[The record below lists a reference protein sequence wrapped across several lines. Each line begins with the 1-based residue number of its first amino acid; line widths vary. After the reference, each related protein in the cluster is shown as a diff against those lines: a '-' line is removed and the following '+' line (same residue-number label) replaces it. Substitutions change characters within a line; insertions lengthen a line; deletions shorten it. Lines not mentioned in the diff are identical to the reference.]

1 MPKVL
6 ISDQLSPAAVQIFKD
21 RGVDVDVKPG
31 LTKEELKTIIGRY
44 DGLAIRSA
52 TKVTADLLSVATH
65 LKVVGRAGIGVDNVD
80 IPAATARGV
89 IVMNTPHGNSITT
102 AEHAIS
108 LMLALARE
116 IPAANASTHAGKWEK
131 NRFMGVELTGKTLGV
146 IGCGNIGSIVVDRA
160 KGLRMKIVAFDP
172 YLSPERA
179 QELGVEKVELEDLLP
194 RADFITLHTP
204 LTDKTR
210 NILDAKALAKTK
222 KGVRIVNC
230 ARGGLIDEKALRE
243 ALDSGHIAGAAL
255 DVFETEPAKDNPLF
269 GSDKVVATPH
279 LGASTSEA
287 QENVALQ
294 VAEQMSDY
302 LLTGAIQNAINM
314 PSITADQ
321 ATKMKP
327 WIKLAEQLGAFAG
340 QLTETAI
347 KGAEIIYE
355 GNVAELN
362 TRALT
367 QAALAGLLKPALS
380 DVNMVNA
387 PIVAKER
394 GIQVS
399 EVRRTQ
405 HGIYEGYLMLKVTTE
420 RQERSVA
427 GTVFSNGIPR
437 LIQVKGI
444 DMESHFTPHMLYVTN
459 EDKPGFIGKLGTLLG
474 DAKVNIASFNLGRTG
489 PGGDAIALIEVDG
502 PVPESVLT
510 DIRKIAVVK
519 QAKALVF

>member
-1 MPKVL
+1 V
-6 ISDQLSPAAVQIFKD
+6 
-21 RGVDVDVKPG
+21 
-31 LTKEELKTIIGRY
+31 
-44 DGLAIRSA
+44 
-52 TKVTADLLSVATH
+52 
-65 LKVVGRAGIGVDNVD
+65 
-80 IPAATARGV
+80 
-89 IVMNTPHGNSITT
+89 
-102 AEHAIS
+102 
-108 LMLALARE
+108 
-116 IPAANASTHAGKWEK
+116 
-131 NRFMGVELTGKTLGV
+131 
-146 IGCGNIGSIVVDRA
+146 
-160 KGLRMKIVAFDP
+160 
-172 YLSPERA
+172 
-179 QELGVEKVELEDLLP
+179 
-194 RADFITLHTP
+194 
-204 LTDKTR
+204 
-210 NILDAKALAKTK
+210 
-222 KGVRIVNC
+222 
-230 ARGGLIDEKALRE
+230 
-243 ALDSGHIAGAAL
+243 AGAAL
-255 DVFETEPAKDNPLF
+255 DVFDTEPAKDNLLF

-321 ATKMKP
+321 AVKLKP
-327 WIKLAEQLGAFAG
+327 WITLAQQLGAFAG

-347 KGAEIIYE
+347 KGVEIVYE
-355 GNVAELN
+355 GNVADLN

-399 EVRRTQ
+399 EIRRTQ

-420 RQERSVA
+420 NQERSVA
-427 GTVFSNGIPR
+427 GTVFSNGVPR

-444 DMESHFTPHMLYVTN
+444 DMESHFAPHMLYVTN

-474 DAKVNIASFNLGRTG
+474 DAKVNIASFNLGRTAA
-489 PGGDAIALIEVDG
+489 GGDAIALVEVDG
-502 PVPESVLT
+502 AVPDSVLA

>member
-31 LTKEELKTIIGRY
+31 LSKEELKSIIGRY

-52 TKVTADLLSVATH
+52 TKVTADLLTAATH
-65 LKVVGRAGIGVDNVD
+65 LKVIGRAGIGVDNVD
-80 IPAATARGV
+80 IPASTARGI

-102 AEHAIS
+102 AEHAIA
-108 LMLALARE
+108 LMFALARE

-131 NRFMGVELTGKTLGV
+131 NRFMGVELTGKTLGI
-146 IGCGNIGSIVVDRA
+146 IGCGNIGSIVAERA
-160 KGLRMKIVAFDP
+160 KGLRMKVAAFDP
-172 YLSPERA
+172 YLSAERA
-179 QELGVEKVELEDLLP
+179 ESLGVEKVELEELLT

-210 NILDAKALAKTK
+210 NVLDAKSLAKTK
-222 KGVRIVNC
+222 KGVRIINC
-230 ARGGLIDEKALRE
+230 ARGGLIDEAALKD
-243 ALDSGHIAGAAL
+243 ALASGQVAGAAL
-255 DVFETEPAKDNPLF
+255 DVFETEPAKDNLLF

-302 LLTGAIQNAINM
+302 LLTGAITNAINM

-321 ATKMKP
+321 AVIMKP
-327 WIKLAEQLGAFAG
+327 WITLAEKLGAFAG
-340 QLTETAI
+340 QLTETSI
-347 KGAEIIYE
+347 KSVEIIYE
-355 GNVAELN
+355 GHAADLN

-387 PIVAKER
+387 PVVARER

-405 HGIYEGYLMLKVTTE
+405 HGAYEGYLMLKVTTE
-420 RQERSVA
+420 NQTREVA
-427 GTVFSNGIPR
+427 GTVFSNGVPR

-444 DMESHFTPHMLYVTN
+444 DMEAHFTPHMLYVTN

-474 DAKVNIASFNLGRTG
+474 DAKVNIASFNLGRTA
-489 PGGDAIALIEVDG
+489 PGGDAIALVEVDG
-502 PVPESVLT
+502 AVPESVLAE
-510 DIRKIAVVK
+510 IRKVSVVK